1 MSAALQRPTAQVF
14 ALLLGVQV
22 AFASLSI
29 VGKVVGAV
37 VPWPALML
45 LRVLGALGVFAL
57 WGVARREPVLPPR
70 ALWGDALRLGF
81 LGVFANQALFLAG
94 LQRTSAINATVRV
107 ATIPLFTMAFSVIT
121 GREPLRARFAAGM
134 AVALAGLALVIRPER
149 ARFGD
154 ASLVGDAMIVVN
166 CAVYGVYLAL
176 ARDLVLRHGGL
187 TVVRWAF
194 AGGAA
199 FAIPVGALATAH
211 TLAAL
216 TPRVGAALAYV
227 LLVPTAFAYAA
238 NAWCLGRVPASVVSV
253 FVYLQPVIAAALAL
267 TVGPDLARWLGVHA
281 PTEAL
286 TARTVL
292 GGVTVLA
299 GVAVATLRR

>member
-1 MSAALQRPTAQVF
+1 MSAAPQRLSAKVL
-14 ALLLGVQV
+14 ALLLGVQL
-22 AFASLSI
+22 AFASLAI

-57 WGVARREPVLPPR
+57 WGAARGEPLLPPR
-70 ALWGDALRLGF
+70 PLWGAALRLGF

-94 LQRTSAINATVRV
+94 LQRTSAINATVLV
-107 ATIPLFTMAFSVIT
+107 ATIPLFTMTFAVLT

-134 AVALAGLALVIRPER
+134 AIALAGLALVIRPER

-154 ASLVGDAMIVVN
+154 ASLLGDAMIVVN

-194 AGGAA
+194 VGGAA
-199 FAIPVGALATAH
+199 FALPVGSLATAH

-216 TPRVGAALAYV
+216 SPRVGAALAYV

-238 NAWCLGRVPASVVSV
+238 NAWCLGRAPASVVSV
-253 FVYLQPVIAAALAL
+253 FVYLQPVVAAALAV
-267 TVGPDLARWLGVHA
+267 TVGPDLARWLAVSA
-281 PTEAL
+281 PAEAL
-286 TARTVL
+286 TARTVA
-292 GGVTVLA
+292 GGLTVLV